1 MTLDFRLQPGFAR
14 VYIAAERGVVREA
27 FMPKY
32 RLSSVDQDGDLQSSC
47 IVEAENDV
55 EAREIAEGL
64 LAETHPAA
72 VEVWSALRL
81 VCRASLETSEGHPSP
96 RLVVNAGS
104 FGARR

>member
-1 MTLDFRLQPGFAR
+1 
-14 VYIAAERGVVREA
+14 
-27 FMPKY
+27 MPKY

-47 IVEAENDV
+47 IVEAADDA

-81 VCRASLETSEGHPSP
+81 VYRTSLDVSQSTSSP

-104 FGARR
+104 IGARR